1 MGFFDFY
8 NLKDAF
14 NDVTDEPDTSG
25 KMTKS
30 ATLVGKTL
38 FNVGLAAG
46 KVSIAMAKE
55 VPGALLKKS
64 ERELKRT
71 DISDNERQKW
81 ADIKSKAENLNDKIK
96 EKQ

>member
-14 NDVTDEPDTSG
+14 NDVTNEPDTSG
-25 KMTKS
+25 KVTKS
-30 ATLVGKTL
+30 AALVGKTL

-55 VPGALLKKS
+55 VPSVILKKS
-64 ERELKRT
+64 EYELKRT

-81 ADIKSKAENLNDKIK
+81 TDTKSKAEDLNEKFK
-96 EKQ
+96 EKP

>member
-14 NDVTDEPDTSG
+14 NDVTNESDTSG
-25 KMTKS
+25 KVSKS

-46 KVSIAMAKE
+46 KISFAVAKE
-55 VPGALLKKS
+55 VPNALLKQS
-64 ERELKRT
+64 DRELKRA

-81 ADIKSKAENLNDKIK
+81 TDIKAKAENLNEKIK

>member
-14 NDVTDEPDTSG
+14 NDVTNEPDTSG
-25 KMTKS
+25 KVTKS
-30 ATLVGKTL
+30 ATLVSKTL

-46 KVSIAMAKE
+46 KVSIAVAKE
-55 VPGALLKKS
+55 VPSALLRQS

-81 ADIKSKAENLNDKIK
+81 TDVKSKAESLNDKIK